1 MAKSEGGLKS
11 GGASVQFR
19 WPLAVGLFL
28 CLILLLWLWTPD
40 ASTYVSLTATQFD
53 LLPVGRE
60 DLDAVPASVRG
71 ILLNPDLAETFVSS
85 RSEAARRAEFEPR
98 LPQSNGLG
106 RSLPSPKLF
115 VVAPSHT
122 KVTIHVAQLE
132 SALSRIR
139 ATDLSIPVS
148 WDGVSLEVNISA
160 GVVAD
165 YGRIRLGQRL
175 PLELRAPDGF
185 PMDRFLEVLF
195 RIGGMSAPDATALAG
210 RSRERPR
217 EYLLVPRGY
226 RIVPQQV
233 QVASGTG
240 TLLRYL
246 SDDGPERRTL
256 AWHTRDR
263 VYFLSGTLTEVEAL
277 AIANSLD

>member
-98 LPQSNGLG
+98 LPQSNGSG

-115 VVAPSHT
+115 VVAPIHT

-139 ATDLSIPVS
+139 ATDLSIPGS
-148 WDGVSLEVNISA
+148 WDGVPLEVNISA

-175 PLELRAPDGF
+175 PVELRAPDGF

-195 RIGGMSAPDATALAG
+195 RIGGMNAPDATALEADPASVRENTCLCPATIESFRRKCSSPRGRG
-210 RSRERPR
+210 RSCATCLMTGRKGGLSPGTHGIESIFFPELSPRLRPWR
-217 EYLLVPRGY
+217 
-226 RIVPQQV
+226 
-233 QVASGTG
+233 
-240 TLLRYL
+240 
-246 SDDGPERRTL
+246 
-256 AWHTRDR
+256 
-263 VYFLSGTLTEVEAL
+263 
-277 AIANSLD
+277 